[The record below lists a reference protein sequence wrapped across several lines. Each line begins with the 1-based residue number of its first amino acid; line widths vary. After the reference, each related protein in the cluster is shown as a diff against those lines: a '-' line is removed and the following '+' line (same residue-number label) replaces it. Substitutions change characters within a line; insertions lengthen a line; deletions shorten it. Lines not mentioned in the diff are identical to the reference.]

1 MNVDNEKIK
10 SIIVKSVLGT
20 LTEEE
25 NFVLEG
31 WLQENDRNKVL
42 YQKLSS
48 AVELKYKYE
57 QYEGVDVAEAFRRN
71 QRRLRQ
77 DVPNRMMKKLLPYAA
92 TVLLLFSG
100 AFCFLMN
107 RSGEVREEVPVALSA
122 GGKYA
127 ELILA
132 NGQKVDLHEGMEI
145 KLREM
150 GDPVLNKTC
159 KPVTEV
165 TERIAE
171 LIEDMFETMYDA
183 DGVGLAAPQ
192 VGILKRI
199 VVIDVTGEDPILLIN
214 PVIIETSGEQT
225 GNEGCL
231 SLPGKTGVVTR
242 PNYVKVRAYD
252 EEMKPFEIEG
262 TELLA
267 RAFCHEIDHL
277 DGHLYVEKVEGELM
291 STESPEQ

>member
-1 MNVDNEKIK
+1 MAI
-10 SIIVKSVLGT
+10 
-20 LTEEE
+20 
-25 NFVLEG
+25 
-31 WLQENDRNKVL
+31 RN
-42 YQKLSS
+42 
-48 AVELKYKYE
+48 
-57 QYEGVDVAEAFRRN
+57 
-71 QRRLRQ
+71 
-77 DVPNRMMKKLLPYAA
+77 
-92 TVLLLFSG
+92 
-100 AFCFLMN
+100 
-107 RSGEVREEVPVALSA
+107 
-122 GGKYA
+122 
-127 ELILA
+127 I
-132 NGQKVDLHEGMEI
+132 
-145 KLREM
+145 REM

-159 KPVTEV
+159 KPVTVV